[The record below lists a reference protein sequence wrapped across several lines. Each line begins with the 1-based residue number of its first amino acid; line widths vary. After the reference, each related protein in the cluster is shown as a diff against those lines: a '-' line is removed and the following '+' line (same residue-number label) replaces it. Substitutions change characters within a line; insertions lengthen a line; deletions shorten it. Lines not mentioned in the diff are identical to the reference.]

1 MFIFRVMPLE
11 FINITKPLKLL
22 VTTPTT
28 AENGG
33 TAEKIIP
40 LSSTQTSQSCPCWCC
55 HQQAEMF
62 IFRVVQLEF
71 INITNYPQVVGD
83 NTNNG
88 GKRRNGGKNYSPLF
102 NPNFSILLY
111 KWLRCIS
118 MSSAVFDT
126 FQLFFSSLNLMYS
139 RSAKSLYSWK
149 FAN

>member
-88 GKRRNGGKNYSPLF
+88 GTPTTAERRKKLF
-102 NPNFSILLY
+102 PSLQPKL
-111 KWLRCIS
+111 
-118 MSSAVFDT
+118 
-126 FQLFFSSLNLMYS
+126 LNL
-139 RSAKSLYSWK
+139 AI
-149 FAN
+149 

>member
-62 IFRVVQLEF
+62 IFRVVQREF
-71 INITNYPQVVGD
+71 INITKPLKLLV
-83 NTNNG
+83 TTPTTAENG
-88 GKRRNGGKNYSPLF
+88 GTAEKIIPLSSTQTSQSCYINGFAVYRCHPLF
-102 NPNFSILLY
+102 LI
-111 KWLRCIS
+111 R
-118 MSSAVFDT
+118 SSCF
-126 FQLFFSSLNLMYS
+126 FQ
-139 RSAKSLYSWK
+139 A
-149 FAN
+149 